1 VFGVREI
8 VLSAVLIGAAAAAVC
23 NEPSLGRKRRFVSWS
38 GRAQPATIRTFHHWL
53 RAQRFGWPATT
64 RRVRREGYRKRQMY

>member
-38 GRAQPATIRTFHHWL
+38 GRNQQGPN
-53 RAQRFGWPATT
+53 
-64 RRVRREGYRKRQMY
+64 